1 MSEQSGGAV
10 APLSDADLLRKLW
23 RLNLAKIVEALES
36 GEVNAAGLNVA
47 RQFLMDQGVNRQT
60 LDTLDSGRA
69 TLATLR
75 NLPNFDE

>member
-1 MSEQSGGAV
+1 MSSQSGGAV
-10 APLSDADLLRKLW
+10 VPLSDADLLRKLW

-69 TLATLR
+69 TLTTLR